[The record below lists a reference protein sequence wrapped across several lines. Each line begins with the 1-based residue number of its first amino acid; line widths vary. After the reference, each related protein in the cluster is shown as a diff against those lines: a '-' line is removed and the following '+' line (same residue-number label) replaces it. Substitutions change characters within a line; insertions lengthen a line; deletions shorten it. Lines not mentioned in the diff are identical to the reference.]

1 MAECLYYID
10 VKGEKVPMTEEELI
24 KHLAEPDEKGIS
36 PFDQFVQDKTL
47 DLTQI
52 KEKYAVQVRRPKKE
66 VPRPIG
72 AGENIPEGGEG
83 IRPSKQRVEPTEEG
97 KGDEETIKM
106 RSLYK
111 QLINRSTALTQ
122 EQKSILEN
130 DPNALY
136 TTLPVAQTK
145 KFALDLI
152 KGLGV
157 EKAVL
162 EATKRT
168 NGLEPV
174 ERTMILGAA
183 MDYYSQLAREQAQ
196 AGNLL
201 GSQKAAADEIDANE
215 KLQQIA
221 SELGQLGTAYGR
233 AINIFKEIYKLSNIA
248 LVQKLKAKV
257 EEVNSIR
264 AKEANAQAK
273 DITKIIKDEKDAVK
287 QAAGDLTEAQ
297 LTIES
302 GTVAQLEKEISELKK
317 TIAERDKA
325 AKGTKKNPLKINRFT
340 NDTEYD
346 KRLKEFMQ
354 RSRSIISKDDV
365 ADLTYFG
372 LYHIENGITK
382 FADWYNVMSSKF
394 KGFKG
399 ELKNIYESVRD
410 KAIENGASQELF
422 DTELDTILE
431 GLQEQSDADKLA
443 KKSNDLLLAKLQKE
457 EENDP
462 AKARILAPRLA
473 AEKIRQD
480 AERTLDTGAT
490 EIEQTYLKRLI
501 KVVNQKAREYYAEKK
516 ENIKNI
522 NDILA
527 FAIANNK
534 EDDAIWER
542 TQAELYNEIT
552 NDESLTEEQRG
563 ELLDFL
569 DNYINSTFE
578 TLLTKTQI
586 KDVIKEK
593 LIEAGYFKEKT
604 VKGKVI
610 KAVDWSKIT
619 GNANTINDAK
629 EKITK
634 AILDLGFTKKEATPE
649 INSILDQFDAKVTEI
664 KTKEINNYLNKGVIN
679 KIQGALGKQTPK
691 TQISKLIEMNN
702 KGMLSDER
710 VKDVLAKE
718 LGLIS
723 LSKEDLGLIQELAV
737 LIDDPNIP
745 FFIKRQFEEQLQYI
759 IDTKGGNID
768 YLENREYVMA
778 NRLSSGYNQLQN
790 ATGFFR
796 TISTLLT
803 VATKTGK
810 PFEAAKVFGRE
821 FLNSMADAKSIL
833 LQGRVSR
840 GSSFSDLTRT
850 TEGEP
855 RVRYLEYGA
864 NKLFGG
870 KFLGK
875 PIYAQ
880 LGGKRVDLNVL
891 NAAYSKVK
899 YIQRLLEAVDTPSS
913 NVISGL
919 TQFWQINKQ
928 VNNFYPELSAKEKSA
943 KVYDIM
949 YGLDRAVEVPKAIN
963 DLKRAGVS
971 NPTPAEINRTINER
985 IERARNEQLSKEF
998 YKTIESLK
1006 PMAETSLKTSGI
1018 QKPTSEQ
1025 IQDEAYRMIGGS
1037 QPLDVVARGERQA
1050 GRETGKTTTTGIT
1063 SILLLPVDMMQNRI
1077 NQWVRSSQTKVG
1089 TTVANTSDAVFSQ
1102 LFPFVHSI
1110 GRWVEMQLELTP
1122 YGAIKGIAY
1131 KGYSKFAEDGK
1142 TKITAEEYNELG
1154 DDYIIRSVLGTG
1166 YVIAGMYVIGMLKSL
1181 AGDDD
1186 EAEDAIYGTAKE
1198 EKYTQ
1203 ERVKSVTRPKQTV
1216 KIGGRNIPLQLL
1228 GNTGIVLGMWGDYLS
1243 MKKKP
1248 ENAERSIVYIS
1259 SMVTMNSVLD
1269 ATWYSNAS
1277 KYGGLATNIY
1287 KGAEEK
1293 YAPGLG
1299 RIAGGLIGSQIPF
1312 NRGQVEFATLMNP
1325 KSQQSTDFGTNVLNQ
1340 MSIMRSFTEGKPSFD
1355 YRGRTY
1361 DYGDIYTNSADG
1373 LIKMFG
1379 KAKYGDEID
1388 AFLSTINFAAT
1399 DAYRE
1404 SREADNYNFAI
1415 LNPDGT
1421 KRFMTYDEY
1430 YNFKKLTADKFNKS
1444 ITKDY
1449 KSINNNADKLPEK
1462 KFNEMEKNEIKKELA
1477 SLLLLEAK
1485 EDAFEEVQRAT
1496 GYFSRGALE
1505 RIKDKKKE
1513 KQERISA
1520 LKERYKK
1527 D

>member
-1 MAECLYYID
+1 MADCLYYID

-24 KHLAEPDEKGIS
+24 KHLAEPDETGIS

-47 DLTQI
+47 DLSQI
-52 KEKYAVQVRRPKKE
+52 KEKYAIQVRRPKKE
-66 VPRPIG
+66 VPRPVG

-83 IRPSKQRVEPTEEG
+83 VRPSKQRVEATEKVE
-97 KGDEETIKM
+97 GDEETIRM
-106 RSLYK
+106 RSLYR
-111 QLINRSTALTQ
+111 QLINRSTALTP

-157 EKAVL
+157 ENAVL
-162 EATKRT
+162 EATKRS

-201 GSQKAAADEIDANE
+201 GSQKAASNEIDANE

-257 EEVNSIR
+257 EEINEAR
-264 AKEANAQAK
+264 AKDATSQAK
-273 DITKIIKDEKDAVK
+273 NIVNIIKDEKPAIK
-287 QAAGDLTEAQ
+287 EAANDLTETQ
-297 LTIES
+297 LTIET
-302 GTVAQLEKEISELKK
+302 GKISELEKQISQLKK
-317 TIAERDKA
+317 DIAERDKA
-325 AKGTKKNPLKINRFT
+325 AKGTKKNPLKISRFT

-346 KRLKEFMQ
+346 KRLKDFMQ
-354 RSRSIISKDDV
+354 RSRSIISKDDI

-372 LYHIENGITK
+372 LYHIENGVTK
-382 FADWYNVMSSKF
+382 FADWYNVMSNKF

-399 ELKNIYESVRD
+399 ELKNIYQSVRE

-422 DTELDTILE
+422 DTDVDSILA
-431 GLQEQSDADKLA
+431 GLQEESDADKLVQ
-443 KKSNDLLLAKLQKE
+443 KSNELLAAKIQKE
-457 EENDP
+457 DENDP
-462 AKARILAPRLA
+462 AKARILAPRFA
-473 AEKIRQD
+473 AEKIRKD
-480 AERTLDTGAT
+480 AESTLDTGAT
-490 EIEQTYLKRLI
+490 EKEQTYLKRLV

-516 ENIKNI
+516 ENIKNV

-542 TQAELYNEIT
+542 TQAELYNEIMD
-552 NDESLTEEQRG
+552 DESLTDEKRS

-578 TLLTKTQI
+578 TLLTKTQV
-586 KDVIKEK
+586 KDVVKEK

-604 VKGKVI
+604 INGKVV

-619 GNANTINDAK
+619 GNANTINEAK
-629 EKITK
+629 ENITK

-649 INSILDQFDAKVTEI
+649 INAILNEFDTKVADI

-679 KIQGALGKQTPK
+679 KIKGALGKQTPK

-702 KGMLSDER
+702 KGMLSDVR

-718 LGLIS
+718 LGLIT

-745 FFIKRQFEEQLQYI
+745 YFIKRQFEEQLQYV
-759 IDTKGGNID
+759 IDSKGGNID

-803 VATKTGK
+803 VAAKTGK
-810 PFEAAKVFGRE
+810 PFEAAKVFGKE
-821 FLNSMADAKSIL
+821 FLNSLADAKSIL
-833 LQGRVSR
+833 LRGRVSR

-855 RVRYLEYGA
+855 RVRYLEYGK

-870 KFLGK
+870 RFLGK

-880 LGGKRVDLNVL
+880 LGGKKVDLNVL

-928 VNNFYPELSAKEKSA
+928 VNNFYPELSAKQKSQ

-949 YGLDRAVEVPKAIN
+949 YGLDREAELPKAIN
-963 DLKRAGVS
+963 DLKRAGIS
-971 NPTPAEINRTINER
+971 NPTPSEINRTINER
-985 IERARNEQLSKEF
+985 VERARNEQLSKEF

-1018 QKPTSEQ
+1018 ENPTSEQ

-1037 QPLDVVARGERQA
+1037 QPLDIVARGERQA
-1050 GRETGKTTTTGIT
+1050 GRETGKTTTAGIT
-1063 SILLLPVDMMQNRI
+1063 SLLLLPVDMMQNRI
-1077 NQWVRSSQTKVG
+1077 NQWVRTSKTSAG
-1089 TTVANTSDAVFSQ
+1089 TTIANSSDAVFSQ

-1122 YGAIKGIAY
+1122 YGAIKGVAY
-1131 KGYSKFAEDGK
+1131 KTYAKFAEDGK
-1142 TKITAEEYNELG
+1142 TKITPEEYNELG
-1154 DDYIIRSVLGTG
+1154 DDYILRSILGTG
-1166 YVIAGMYVIGMLKSL
+1166 YVVGGMYVIGMLKSL

-1186 EAEDAIYGTAKE
+1186 EAEDALYGTAKE

-1203 ERVKSVTRPKQTV
+1203 ERVKSIGKPKQTV
-1216 KIGGRNIPLQLL
+1216 KIGGYNIPLQLL

-1248 ENAERSIVYIS
+1248 ENAERSIIYIS

-1277 KYGGLATNIY
+1277 KYGGLATSIY

-1299 RIAGGLIGSQIPF
+1299 RIAGGLLGSQIPF

-1355 YRGRTY
+1355 YRGRNY

-1373 LIKMFG
+1373 LVKMFS

-1388 AFLSTINFAAT
+1388 AFLSRINFAAT

-1415 LNPDGT
+1415 LNPDNT

-1430 YNFKKLTADKFNKS
+1430 YTFKKLTAEKFNES
-1444 ITKDY
+1444 IKKNY
-1449 KSINNNADKLPEK
+1449 KSIDETTDRLP
-1462 KFNEMEKNEIKKELA
+1462 FDDMEKNEIKKEL
-1477 SLLLLEAK
+1477 SSILLLDAK
-1485 EDAFEEVQRAT
+1485 QDAFEEVQKAT
-1496 GYFSRGALE
+1496 GYFSQGALQK
-1505 RIKDKKKE
+1505 IKDKKAE